1 MNTLLRDAR
10 ADDAPAVAALL
21 INTRTAFM
29 PYAPS
34 VHSDSEV
41 RTWAA
46 TTLVPA
52 GGVTV
57 AELDGRVV
65 AAMAVSVAV
74 SVSVALSIDAQTK
87 IAWIEQMAVDPA
99 LVGRGIG
106 STLLRHAMQT
116 LPRPLRLYTF
126 AANTGARRFYERHGF
141 VALRFS
147 DGHDNE
153 ERCPDVLYE
162 LASPALPAG
171 TIASCHSPHLKLRD
185 RLASPASSAEWS
197 MSFLAM
203 RWRISPSRCQT
214 P

>member
-1 MNTLLRDAR
+1 MKTRLRPASSNDA
-10 ADDAPAVAALL
+10 AAVAALL
-21 INTRTAFM
+21 IDTRAAFM

-41 RTWAA
+41 RAWVA

-52 GGVTV
+52 SGVTV

-65 AAMAVSVAV
+65 AAMAVSLAVSMSVAV
-74 SVSVALSIDAQTK
+74 SIDAQTK
-87 IAWIEQMAVDPA
+87 VAWIEQMAVDPA

-106 STLLRHAMQT
+106 STLLGHAMQT

-147 DGHDNE
+147 DGRDNE

-162 LASPALPAG
+162 LASPAPPAG
-171 TIASCHSPHLKLRD
+171 TIASCL
-185 RLASPASSAEWS
+185 
-197 MSFLAM
+197 
-203 RWRISPSRCQT
+203 T
-214 P
+214 